1 MKNSTDI
8 VQTITD
14 INKFLIEGDK
24 LQELVKRYSQDKHQI
39 DL

>member
-8 VQTITD
+8 VQTVTD
-14 INKFLIEGDK
+14 INKFLLEGDK
-24 LQELVKRYSQDKHQI
+24 LQDLIKRYSVDKHQS